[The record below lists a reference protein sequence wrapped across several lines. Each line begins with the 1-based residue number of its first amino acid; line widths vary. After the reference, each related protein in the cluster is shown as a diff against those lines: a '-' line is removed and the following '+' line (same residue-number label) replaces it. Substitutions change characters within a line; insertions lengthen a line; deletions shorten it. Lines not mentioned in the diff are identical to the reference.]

1 MPWWLVRYSS
11 GLLSV
16 NYQTIIGNPDEWR
29 VFSHSRACAFK
40 EFWRKYLRMSGWS
53 AINICLSKW
62 CIAWDCAR
70 ALRFCLTF
78 FQNFPRVGNCNTAR
92 YVGWHGTPNRSTRHA
107 WLRNEARCVGW
118 WGTLWPLLC
127 LSACVL
133 TKLNIA
139 ITLFIFFRLVDREES
154 SNFAPEIIKMK

>member
-1 MPWWLVRYSS
+1 MNFFLYFQIFYLKSFKDSYTGIFLKKSANLQQKRVNVLCYSVIQVLQICCRLWVFVADY
-11 GLLSV
+11 GLFWPIV
-16 NYQTIIGNPDEWR
+16 GFCAE
-29 VFSHSRACAFK
+29 VFSHVR
-40 EFWRKYLRMSGWS
+40 
-53 AINICLSKW
+53 
-62 CIAWDCAR
+62 
-70 ALRFCLTF
+70 
-78 FQNFPRVGNCNTAR
+78 NCNTAR